1 MIAGMKERDSIG
13 MNMVE
18 RSIELTNVIRG
29 N

>member
-13 MNMVE
+13 MSMVE
-18 RSIELTNVIRG
+18 QSIEHIRIIRE